1 MFMIVNI
8 LELDLF
14 STRNGKKSYELKPV
28 CVFQLLL
35 VNYKF

>member
-14 STRNGKKSYELKPV
+14 STRNVKILRIEACV
-28 CVFQLLL
+28 CVSIIISEL
-35 VNYKF
+35 